1 MPQAEYNILILRRK
15 NYSMKEQLAIN
26 PSEPSNLK
34 TLEALLFAAPGL
46 SSVEQLSQA
55 IGISK
60 RDVEKLIGVM
70 TEHYEQEHGLRIQKV
85 RNQYQLV
92 TAADYAKPI
101 ETFLGLEVTTRLTQA
116 ALEALAIIAYKQPT
130 TRPEIDAIRGVNS
143 DSVIKSLLAKGLIEE
158 NGRSEAAGRPILYS
172 VTTDFMLHFGLENM
186 DQLPEIDLEALLNR
200 TSSEEEEQ
208 RILKD

>member
-1 MPQAEYNILILRRK
+1 MPQAEYNSLTLRRK
-15 NYSMKEQLAIN
+15 NYSMTEQLPIN

-60 RDVEKLIGVM
+60 RDVEKLIGVL

-186 DQLPEIDLEALLNR
+186 DQLPEIDLEGLLNR
-200 TSSEEEEQ
+200 ASSEEEEQ